1 MMCDKSAFRD
11 PSIEP
16 KTTEELLELAQKK
29 KRKEGRYASLQEDYF
44 R

>member
-1 MMCDKSAFRD
+1 LCDKSAFRD

-16 KTTEELLELAQKK
+16 KTAEELFELAQEKK
-29 KRKEGRYASLQEDYF
+29 KKKPGMYANMQEDYF